1 MNKIILIGRLTKD
14 PELNYTNSGKAVCK
28 FTLAVNRPYSN
39 QDGKSQADFINIVVW
54 NKPAENSANY
64 LAKGRQCAVEGRLQI
79 RSYEADDGTRKYITE
94 VVANSVQFLSSSKS
108 DEKSSTP
115 SDIGE
120 EVYFSDQDLP
130 F

>member
-28 FTLAVNRPYSN
+28 ITLAVNRPYSN
-39 QDGKSQADFINIVVW
+39 QDGESQADFINIVVW

-79 RSYEADDGTRKYITE
+79 RSYEADDGARKYVTE
-94 VVANSVQFLSSSKS
+94 VVANNVQFLGSGNSS
-108 DEKSSTP
+108 EKSSTP
-115 SDIGE
+115 SEIGE
-120 EVYFSDQDLP
+120 EVYMPDEDLP